1 MGALN
6 PDVSTIDR
14 TRSHVWARQLQNT
27 RTKRGVQ
34 PTAPTVELYRNI
46 LSTETY
52 PKVRTTDANLQFFFC
67 SRGHIVATS

>member
-34 PTAPTVELYRNI
+34 PTAPTVEYLY
-46 LSTETY
+46 LWCVT
-52 PKVRTTDANLQFFFC
+52 L
-67 SRGHIVATS
+67 

>member
-34 PTAPTVELYRNI
+34 PTAPTKDPASGYQAKLGA
-46 LSTETY
+46 LKCT
-52 PKVRTTDANLQFFFC
+52 
-67 SRGHIVATS
+67 